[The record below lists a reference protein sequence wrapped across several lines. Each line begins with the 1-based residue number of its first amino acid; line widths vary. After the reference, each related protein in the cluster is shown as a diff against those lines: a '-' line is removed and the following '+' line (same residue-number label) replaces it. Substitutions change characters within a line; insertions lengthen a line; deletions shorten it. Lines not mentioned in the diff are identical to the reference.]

1 MYERFFVIP
10 SEQGESR
17 DPDRKRGKNMSVKQI
32 SIFLENK
39 PGKMC
44 EMTEVLAAN
53 NINMHAL
60 SLAETEGFG
69 IVRIIVD
76 DVYQATTVLKDAEY
90 INKLTSVVVV
100 EIPDVPG
107 GLNQVLKIFAK
118 DQINLNYM
126 YPLSAVDKSDKVF
139 MVFRVNDHKAAQAAL
154 AKEGIRVITQ
164 EEISEL

>member
-1 MYERFFVIP
+1 
-10 SEQGESR
+10 
-17 DPDRKRGKNMSVKQI
+17 MSVKQI

-53 NINMHAL
+53 KINMRAL

-76 DVYQATTVLKDAEY
+76 DVYEATTVLKDAGY

-100 EIPDVPG
+100 ELPDVPG
-107 GLNQVLKIFAK
+107 GLNQILKVFANS
-118 DQINLNYM
+118 QINLDYM
-126 YPLSAVDKSDKVF
+126 YAISAETSRDKAY
-139 MVFRVNDHKAAQAAL
+139 MVFRVDDHKAAEAAL
-154 AKEGIRVITQ
+154 QKADIRVIAQ
-164 EEISEL
+164 EEISAL

>member
-1 MYERFFVIP
+1 
-10 SEQGESR
+10 
-17 DPDRKRGKNMSVKQI
+17 MSVKQI

-53 NINMHAL
+53 KINMRAL

-76 DVYQATTVLKDAEY
+76 DVYEATTVLKDENY
-90 INKLTSVVVV
+90 INKLTSVVVAQ
-100 EIPDVPG
+100 IPDVPG
-107 GLNQVLKIFAK
+107 GLNQVLKVFAK

-126 YPLSAVDKSDKVF
+126 YALSAITNTDNAY
-139 MVFRVNDHKAAQAAL
+139 MVFRVNDHKAAEVAL
-154 AKEGIRVITQ
+154 AKAGIRVVTQ